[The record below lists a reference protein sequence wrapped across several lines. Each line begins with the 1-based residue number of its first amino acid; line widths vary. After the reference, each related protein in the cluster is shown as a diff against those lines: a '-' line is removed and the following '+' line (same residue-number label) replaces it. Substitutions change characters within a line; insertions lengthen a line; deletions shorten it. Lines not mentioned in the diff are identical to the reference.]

1 VLCPGTV
8 TPTGGAKPC
17 VTAIPGRTAHFLRR
31 GIAFAANF
39 LPKSARGIQHKVS
52 VSILIVDDEFLPRK
66 NLARALESEDYHVY
80 QAENGEEAIDACNKL
95 DFDLVLSDLKMPG
108 TDGLGLLR
116 HLRNASPQTMFILMT
131 GYASVDSAIEAFR
144 MGAHDY
150 ILKPVVIEDVL
161 QKIGRLLQYKSL
173 AWEVQMLRR
182 EINANS
188 ESTSLVGESR
198 GIEDILAM
206 ISKVA
211 PTSSNVL
218 ITGESGVG
226 KEVVARTI
234 HLQSPRKDK
243 VFLPVNCSAI
253 PETLL
258 ESQLFG
264 YVKGAFTGAIGSQE
278 GLFQRAQGGTI
289 FLDEIGELPLS
300 LQPKILRVIEDK
312 EVLPIGSTQPSRLNV
327 RIIAS
332 TNRDLQ
338 AEVAAERFR
347 EDLFYRLNVIS
358 IRVPALRERREDIPL
373 LVDHLIRRHNAEMKR
388 TYRGAGNTALKI
400 LMSLPWKG
408 NVRELDNVLERAMIL
423 GNGEWIT
430 PAELPP
436 CEAPQEESTLLVGN
450 NLRTAVQSYEKSHI
464 ENILKE
470 TAGDKT
476 RAAQLL
482 GVSRSSLYRKLE
494 SLGIREN

>member
-1 VLCPGTV
+1 V
-8 TPTGGAKPC
+8 
-17 VTAIPGRTAHFLRR
+17 
-31 GIAFAANF
+31 
-39 LPKSARGIQHKVS
+39 
-52 VSILIVDDEFLPRK
+52 
-66 NLARALESEDYHVY
+66 LESEDYHVY
-80 QAENGEEAIDACNKL
+80 QAENGDEAIDAVNKL

-108 TDGLGLLR
+108 ADGLGLLR
-116 HLRNASPQTMFILMT
+116 HLRNVSPQTMFILMT

-161 QKIGRLLQYKSL
+161 QKISRLLQYKSL
-173 AWEVQMLRR
+173 AWEVQILRR

-188 ESTSLVGESR
+188 ESTGLVGESR
-198 GIEDILAM
+198 GIQDILAM

-264 YVKGAFTGAIGSQE
+264 YVKGAFTGAVGSQE

-338 AEVAAERFR
+338 GEVAAERFR

-388 TYRGAGNTALKI
+388 TYRGAGNAALKI

-430 PAELPP
+430 PAELPQ
-436 CEAPQEESTLLVGN
+436 CEVPQDEINLSVGN

>member
-1 VLCPGTV
+1 
-8 TPTGGAKPC
+8 
-17 VTAIPGRTAHFLRR
+17 
-31 GIAFAANF
+31 
-39 LPKSARGIQHKVS
+39 VS
-52 VSILIVDDEFLPRK
+52 VSILIADDESLPRK
-66 NLARALESEDYHVY
+66 NLARVLESEDYHVH
-80 QAENGEEAIDACNKL
+80 QAETGDEAIDAVNKL

-116 HLRNASPQTMFILMT
+116 HLRNVSPQTMFILMT

-161 QKIGRLLQYKSL
+161 QKISRLLQYKSL
-173 AWEVQMLRR
+173 AWEVQILRR

-188 ESTSLVGESR
+188 ESTGLVGESR
-198 GIEDILAM
+198 GIQDILTM

-264 YVKGAFTGAIGSQE
+264 YVKGAFTGAVGSQE

-338 AEVAAERFR
+338 GEVAADRFR

-388 TYRGAGNTALKI
+388 TYRGAGNAALKI

-423 GNGEWIT
+423 GNGEWIS
-430 PAELPP
+430 PAELPQ
-436 CEAPQEESTLLVGN
+436 CEVPQDEVNLSVGN